1 MFVGVL
7 SSLLSMLL
15 SLFFEPLLVVILPEL
30 LWLNSRLKSKVTI
43 QFDVFIKQNQLAD
56 DTSFAG
62 WLFQEFEL
70 WYHPSA

>member
-62 WLFQEFEL
+62 WLFQGFEL
-70 WYHPSA
+70 WYCPSA